1 MDGGGERDMESIH
14 SSVGEMCI
22 VCEEKK
28 DRGIHL
34 YTEFICTDCEKDML
48 QTDTEDPKYRF
59 YLKQLKKITIPK
71 IYS

>member
-14 SSVGEMCI
+14 SSVGETCI

-28 DRGIHL
+28 ERGIHL

-59 YLKQLKKITIPK
+59 YLQKLKKITIPK

>member
-1 MDGGGERDMESIH
+1 MESIH